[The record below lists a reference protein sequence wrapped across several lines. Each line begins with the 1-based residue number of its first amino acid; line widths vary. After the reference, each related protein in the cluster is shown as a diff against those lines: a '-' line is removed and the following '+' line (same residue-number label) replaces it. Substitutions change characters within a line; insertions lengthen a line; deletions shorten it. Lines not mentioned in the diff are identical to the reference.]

1 MTHVDESAGY
11 RRRGLGRLAFWTAR
25 AQQDPARPRALGPLL
40 QALEVNHP
48 RSDTGLVLRAYRVAH
63 RAHEGQTRKSGDPY
77 ITHPVAVA
85 TILAEIGMTP
95 TTLAAALLHDTV
107 EDTDYS
113 LDQLREDFGSE
124 IAVMVDGVTKLDK
137 IEYGAAAQSET
148 VRKMIVAMSRDIRV
162 LVIKL
167 ADRLHNAR
175 TWKYVPAA
183 SSGRKA
189 KETLEIFAPLAHR
202 LGMNTIK
209 WELEDLSFQVLYPK
223 VYEEI
228 VRLVAERAPE
238 REKFL
243 SVVSKELGDELT
255 ASGIDGSISGRPK
268 HYYSIYQKMVVRGH
282 EFADIYDLVGVRVL
296 VETVREC
303 YAVLGIVHARWSPI
317 AGRFKDY
324 IAMPKFNMYQSLHTT
339 VIGPDGRP
347 VEIQVRTRE
356 MDRRA
361 EFGVA
366 AHWKYKDRGGVSAGG
381 RTAKVGDTGTVD
393 DVAWLRQLLD
403 WQKEVSDPEEFLD
416 SLRYEVNSQEVYAF
430 TPKGDIIALPA
441 GSTPVDF
448 AYAVHTEVGHRTMGA
463 RVNGRLVALE
473 SELSNGDV
481 VEVFTSKDESA
492 GPSRDWLAFV
502 RSPRARS
509 KIRQWFS
516 KERREEAVESGR
528 EKLARAMR
536 RHSLSAE
543 RLMSAEGLLTVAEQ
557 MNLADDVS
565 AVYAAIGNGTTSAAH
580 VVDLLAKAVGEDK
593 SEVAVPSNPTGRS
606 SGHHSTAEGVRVTGA
621 DGLLVK
627 LARCCTPVP
636 GDAIVG
642 FVTRGAGVSV
652 HRDDCS
658 NLTAMRSEPERFVE
672 VEWTGSSR
680 GLYLVNIQV
689 EALDRAGLLSDI
701 TRVLSELHVNIL
713 SASVATSRARVAQSR
728 FVFEMGDGTHLDNVL
743 SAVRRVEGV
752 FDVYRVTV

>member
-243 SVVSKELGDELT
+243 GVVSKELGDELT

-268 HYYSIYQKMVVRGH
+268 HYYSIYQKMVVRGP

>member
-1 MTHVDESAGY
+1 
-11 RRRGLGRLAFWTAR
+11 
-25 AQQDPARPRALGPLL
+25 
-40 QALEVNHP
+40 
-48 RSDTGLVLRAYRVAH
+48 
-63 RAHEGQTRKSGDPY
+63 
-77 ITHPVAVA
+77 
-85 TILAEIGMTP
+85 
-95 TTLAAALLHDTV
+95 
-107 EDTDYS
+107 
-113 LDQLREDFGSE
+113 
-124 IAVMVDGVTKLDK
+124 
-137 IEYGAAAQSET
+137 
-148 VRKMIVAMSRDIRV
+148 
-162 LVIKL
+162 
-167 ADRLHNAR
+167 
-175 TWKYVPAA
+175 
-183 SSGRKA
+183 
-189 KETLEIFAPLAHR
+189 
-202 LGMNTIK
+202 
-209 WELEDLSFQVLYPK
+209 
-223 VYEEI
+223 
-228 VRLVAERAPE
+228 
-238 REKFL
+238 
-243 SVVSKELGDELT
+243 
-255 ASGIDGSISGRPK
+255 
-268 HYYSIYQKMVVRGH
+268 
-282 EFADIYDLVGVRVL
+282 
-296 VETVREC
+296 
-303 YAVLGIVHARWSPI
+303 
-317 AGRFKDY
+317 
-324 IAMPKFNMYQSLHTT
+324 
-339 VIGPDGRP
+339 
-347 VEIQVRTRE
+347 

-557 MNLADDVS
+557 MNLADVS

>member
-1 MTHVDESAGY
+1 VTHVDESAGS

-113 LDQLREDFGSE
+113 LDQLREDFGDE

-175 TWKYVPAA
+175 TWKYVPA
-183 SSGRKA
+183 SSSSRKA

-243 SVVSKELGDELT
+243 GVVSKELGDELT

-296 VETVREC
+296 VETVPEC

-347 VEIQVRTRE
+347 VEIQIRTRE
-356 MDRRA
+356 MHRRA

-416 SLRYEVNSQEVYAF
+416 SLRYEVNSKEVYAF

-473 SELSNGDV
+473 SELSNSDV

-502 RSPRARS
+502 GSPRARS

-543 RLMSAEGLLTVAEQ
+543 RLMSAEGLLSVAEQ
-557 MNLADDVS
+557 MNLTDVS

-580 VVDLLAKAVGEDK
+580 VVDLLAKAVGEEK
-593 SEVAVPSNPTGRS
+593 SDVAVPSNPTGRS
-606 SGHHSTAEGVRVTGA
+606 SGHHSTAEGVRVKGA

-658 NLTAMRSEPERFVE
+658 NLASMRSEPERFVE